1 MEINTSDELRR
12 SNMKVVRD
20 YVDAMNAWDF
30 DALLALTD
38 DNVVCEL
45 PYAPEGFP
53 QRLDGRDS
61 LLEFQRAATGFLE
74 APNLSELR
82 LETYHSDPGE
92 IVAEYRSD
100 TVVGPMNT
108 PYENRYI
115 SRFTVRNGK
124 ITYLAEFFDP
134 IPLVVAMGGRVDTQQ
149 PAARGEALP

>member
-1 MEINTSDELRR
+1 MSDELRE

-30 DALLALTD
+30 DALRALTD
-38 DNVVCEL
+38 DNIVCEL
-45 PYAPEGFP
+45 PFAPDGFP
-53 QRLDGRDS
+53 DRLDGRDN
-61 LLEFQRAATGFLE
+61 LLEFQRAVPAFLE
-74 APNLSELR
+74 APSLSELR

-108 PYENRYI
+108 PYRNRYI

-124 ITYLAEFFDP
+124 ITYFAEFFDP
-134 IPLVVAMGGRVDTQQ
+134 IRLVVAMGGSV
-149 PAARGEALP
+149 EALA

>member
-1 MEINTSDELRR
+1 MGIDVSDELRE

-30 DALLALTD
+30 DALRALTD
-38 DNVVCEL
+38 EKIVCEL

-53 QRLDGRDS
+53 ERLDGRDD
-61 LLEFQRAATGFLE
+61 LLEFQRAVTGFLE
-74 APNLSELR
+74 AANLSDLR
-82 LETYHSDPGE
+82 LETYHSDPGQ

-100 TVVGPMNT
+100 TVLRPMNT
-108 PYENRYI
+108 PYRNRYV

-134 IPLVVAMGGRVDTQQ
+134 IRLVVAMGGSVDTQQ
-149 PAARGEALP
+149 PETPPPAT